1 VFDALSGNEHRVIRL
16 GVVNP
21 IELEIAW
28 KGWAAP
34 VRFSLGTE
42 EIARLDRPWVLNQ
55 TRRIC
60 RDLPDGSILEITL
73 LNTWVL
79 AGGPELWPSRCH
91 VISITLNGGRVA
103 ELRQWNSWLTV
114 ILGTAAL
121 LYQR

>member
-1 VFDALSGNEHRVIRL
+1 MRRNQQGVLAGVFDALSGNDRRAVKL

-34 VRFSLGTE
+34 VRFILGTE

-55 TRRIC
+55 TRRIF

-79 AGGPELWPSRCH
+79 ADGPELWPSRCH
-91 VISITLNGGRVA
+91 VISINLKAGVSR
-103 ELRQWNSWLTV
+103 NSGSG
-114 ILGTAAL
+114 ILG
-121 LYQR
+121 